1 MMLEGQVALI
11 TGAGSGIGKATAL
24 RLARDGADIVAADLN
39 LDAAKATTEEVKAA
53 GRKALPI
60 RVDVS
65 KVDDIQAMV
74 DAAVKEFGHIDI
86 LVPCAGV
93 VQMKRLLEITEA
105 EWDRLLTIN
114 LKGAFFTL
122 QSVAKQMVQ
131 QGHGAIVNIAS
142 ISAQGPRP
150 MQAHYAASK
159 AGVVSMTWAAAA
171 ALAPNGIRVNAIAPG
186 IVRTPM
192 WDDIDQ
198 QMVKETGQP
207 LGQYRESRADQIPLG
222 RLQNA
227 EDVANAVAFLVSP
240 DANEITG
247 QTLNVDGGF
256 YMR

>member
-1 MMLEGQVALI
+1 MMLDGQVALI

-39 LDAAKATTEEVKAA
+39 LEAAQATAEEVRAA
-53 GRKALPI
+53 GRKAQAI

-65 KVDDIQAMV
+65 KVDDIRAMV
-74 DAAVKEFGHIDI
+74 DAAVNEFGHIDI
-86 LVPCAGV
+86 LVPSAGI
-93 VQMKRLLEITEA
+93 VQMKALLDVTEA
-105 EWDRLLTIN
+105 DWDRVLTIN

-122 QSVAKQMVQ
+122 QTVAKQMVK
-131 QGHGAIVNIAS
+131 QGNGSIVNIAS

-150 MQAHYAASK
+150 MQTAYAASK

-171 ALAPNGIRVNAIAPG
+171 ALAPYGIRVNAIAPG
-186 IVRTPM
+186 IVHTPM

-198 QMVKETGQP
+198 QMAKETGRP
-207 LGQYRESRADQIPLG
+207 LGEYRESRANQIPLG
-222 RLQNA
+222 RLQHA
-227 EDVANAVAFLVSP
+227 EDVANAVAFLVSSN
-240 DANEITG
+240 ANEITG

>member
-1 MMLEGQVALI
+1 MILEGQVALI

-24 RLARDGADIVAADLN
+24 RLARDGADVVAADVN
-39 LDAAKATTEEVKAA
+39 LEAARATAEEVRAA
-53 GRKALPI
+53 GRKALPV
-60 RVDVS
+60 RVDVA

-74 DAAVKEFGHIDI
+74 DAAVKQFGHIDI
-86 LVPCAGV
+86 LVPSAGI
-93 VQMKRLLEITEA
+93 VQMKRLLDITEA
-105 EWDRLLTIN
+105 DWDRLITIN
-114 LKGAFFTL
+114 LKGVFFTL
-122 QSVAKQMVQ
+122 QAVGKQMVQ

-171 ALAPNGIRVNAIAPG
+171 AFAPHGIRVNAIAPG
-186 IVRTPM
+186 IVHTPM

-198 QMVKETGQP
+198 QMAKETGRP
-207 LGQYRESRADQIPLG
+207 LGEYRESRADQIPLG
-222 RLQNA
+222 RLQHA